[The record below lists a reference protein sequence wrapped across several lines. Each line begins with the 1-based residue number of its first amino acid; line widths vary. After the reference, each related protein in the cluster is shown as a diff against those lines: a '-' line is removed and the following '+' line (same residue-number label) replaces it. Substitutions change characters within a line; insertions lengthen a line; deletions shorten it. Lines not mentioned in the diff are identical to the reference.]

1 MKEHITN
8 NIYVTCPSDIMVQL
22 KRQELL
28 LGKIMTTVNELAGK
42 LDALNTQLSRAA
54 LEIQDQLA
62 ALKAALGDAP
72 ITPEA
77 EAALKNI
84 EVIAGW
90 LDAQN
95 PDVPVEVV

>member
-8 NIYVTCPSDIMVQL
+8 NIYATCPSDIMVQL

-28 LGKIMTTVNELAGK
+28 LGKIMTTVNELAAR
-42 LDALNTQLSRAA
+42 LEAINTQLARAA
-54 LEIQDQLA
+54 LEIQDQIA
-62 ALKAALGDAP
+62 ALKAALVDVP
-72 ITPEA
+72 LSPEA
-77 EAALKNI
+77 EAALANI
-84 EVIAGW
+84 EVVAGW

>member
-1 MKEHITN
+1 MKKHIIN
-8 NIYVTCPSDIMVQL
+8 NIYVPCPSDIMVQL

-42 LDALNTQLSRAA
+42 LEALNTQLARAA
-54 LEIQDQLA
+54 TEIQDQIA

-72 ITPEA
+72 LTPEA
-77 EAALKNI
+77 EAALANI

-95 PDVPVEVV
+95 PDVV